1 MTDTRD
7 FSLWNTGDNNLNSI
21 SFLAG
26 DYTDYKKYV
35 TGKFFA
41 LKDAFDTLAT
51 TESEIE
57 KKSKYKFL
65 ELENKRMKNEISELR
80 GMLKKFVNISCENK
94 SSKQSENSRQNQST
108 VPIQVDVENSNPNSN
123 SIQDKKMFDNTQKYE
138 LNKWLIP
145 KRSTVNIKTN
155 NGSRNQLEIKN
166 RFSSLYIESED
177 NLETCKLQNNNEE
190 TNHLIE
196 HRIDQHVTK
205 RKRPKVTEKSHQEKN
220 LQHLSNVVPGLKTY
234 SEALRSLLPSSV
246 RNANSE
252 TTSSSSTNPRTGKIH
267 ILSDSIAKQINMK
280 QFNRAFKCERVF
292 SKAFPGAA
300 ANHML
305 HYITPTLIDDQP
317 DTVVI
322 HVGINNLLKRNRKFE
337 ENDLIR
343 LADEIIQIGLLCK
356 ESNVRNI
363 LISGLTYTT
372 KVNIKL
378 IRKVNELLKLNCEN
392 NNFYYIDNE
401 NITKYHLWKDGIHL
415 NNTGTI
421 NIANN
426 FLESLNIFFQ
436 KAKQD
441 LKIP

>member
-1 MTDTRD
+1 
-7 FSLWNTGDNNLNSI
+7 
-21 SFLAG
+21 
-26 DYTDYKKYV
+26 
-35 TGKFFA
+35 
-41 LKDAFDTLAT
+41 
-51 TESEIE
+51 
-57 KKSKYKFL
+57 
-65 ELENKRMKNEISELR
+65 
-80 GMLKKFVNISCENK
+80 
-94 SSKQSENSRQNQST
+94 
-108 VPIQVDVENSNPNSN
+108 
-123 SIQDKKMFDNTQKYE
+123 
-138 LNKWLIP
+138 
-145 KRSTVNIKTN
+145 
-155 NGSRNQLEIKN
+155 
-166 RFSSLYIESED
+166 
-177 NLETCKLQNNNEE
+177 
-190 TNHLIE
+190 
-196 HRIDQHVTK
+196 
-205 RKRPKVTEKSHQEKN
+205 
-220 LQHLSNVVPGLKTY
+220 
-234 SEALRSLLPSSV
+234 
-246 RNANSE
+246 
-252 TTSSSSTNPRTGKIH
+252 
-267 ILSDSIAKQINMK
+267 MK

-292 SKAFPGAA
+292 SKAFPGAT

-322 HVGINNLLKRNRKFE
+322 HVGINNLLKRNRNFE